1 MVEKSFHTVRGYEI
15 LEKGHKILTNS
26 MEDYLEMIYRKSIK
40 DGYTRMNILAESLNV
55 QASSASKMVQK
66 LSKLGFVKYEKYGVI
81 MLTEEGKSMGQF
93 LLNRHNTI
101 ESFLKLI
108 GVRKNLLINIEL
120 IEHNITM
127 DALEKIK
134 SLNQFFESNPEII
147 ERLEQFKKEK

>member
-1 MVEKSFHTVRGYEI
+1 MVEKNFHTVRGYEI

-40 DGYTRMNILAESLNV
+40 DDYTRMNILAESLNV

-81 MLTEEGKSMGQF
+81 VLTEEGKNMGQF

-108 GVRKNLLINIEL
+108 GVKNNLLINIEL

-134 SLNQFFESNPEII
+134 SLNQFFEANPEII
-147 ERLEQFKKEK
+147 EKLEQFKNEK